1 MACGVPQK
9 CAEKYAAVIR
19 LYIILLLLPAAGG
32 AIFCLLR
39 FGIIAAIIPAALSAA
54 CGWAVFC
61 LPDMYIDAM
70 SYTRHRDWLLVEK
83 GMLWRRSVLVPRRQ
97 IQYVKLKRGPVERL
111 FGLCGIVII
120 TSGGRVTISGLLPEE
135 GVRLRELMERGLAA

>member
-9 CAEKYAAVIR
+9 CADKYAAVIR
-19 LYIILLLLPAAGG
+19 LYIVLLLLPVAGAAVL
-32 AIFCLLR
+32 CLLR
-39 FGIIAAIIPAALSAA
+39 FGIIAAIIPAALSAV

-61 LPDMYIDAM
+61 LPDMYTDAM
-70 SYTRHRDWLLVEK
+70 SYTRHRDWLLVER
-83 GMLWRRSVLVPRRQ
+83 GLLWRRSVLVPRRQ

-111 FGLCGIVII
+111 FGLCGVVLI

-135 GVRLRELMERGLAA
+135 AQRLRGLMERGLTA